1 MKIQKHSVRKREN
14 AYQMH
19 DSSMRLKDFW
29 KIDDFFEKFLF
40 YFLLGFWWLVG
51 FTIYK
56 AMSCCVSLSLFFCRW
71 IKLLIWIMSADQTS
85 QVNYICRFPRTHVL
99 AVVQN
104 PSLKSSA
111 LINDT
116 SSDMFAE
123 GSCGRVL
130 KLLTVI
136 WIFW

>member
-1 MKIQKHSVRKREN
+1 MKIQKHSVREGEN

-29 KIDDFFEKFLF
+29 KIDDCFEKFFVLF
-40 YFLLGFWWLVG
+40 WLGFRWPVG

-56 AMSCCVSLSLFFCRW
+56 AMSCCVSLSLFFFRW
-71 IKLLIWIMSADQTS
+71 IKLLIWIMSTDQTS
-85 QVNYICRFPRTHVL
+85 QVNYICIFPRTHVL
-99 AVVQN
+99 AAVQN
-104 PSLKSSA
+104 PLLKSSA

-116 SSDMFAE
+116 CSDMFVE

-130 KLLTVI
+130 KLLTAI